1 MLYSHCWE
9 FRYGSYSGDME
20 QLGPHREILQE
31 TLRAEANQVCAR
43 ALKDETSVSSMDIS
57 IQLHH
62 SDLPEEMTLEDLRA
76 ADFVRAD
83 LKILNS
89 FTNEEEFVKAAQPIL
104 KKWLIRVYHLTTL
117 AL

>member
-1 MLYSHCWE
+1 MLRPIR
-9 FRYGSYSGDME
+9 FG
-20 QLGPHREILQE
+20 
-31 TLRAEANQVCAR
+31 AR

-89 FTNEEEFVKAAQPIL
+89 FTNEEEFGKGGTADPE
-104 KKWLIRVYHLTTL
+104 KNGCTVYHLTTL